1 MKMTNPPAPRTPRI
15 IFAVAA
21 ESDDAFIW
29 QTTTTLQAN
38 LFEAGPIA
46 IKLGYFGRENAVT
59 SPRRPF
65 VATSWCANADDMANL
80 IERGRAGCVCGCYI
94 QINDILKHAL
104 QEIQQGP
111 VEAVVIIGNHAHD
124 NLDDV
129 IATAKQLRAA
139 GTRLFFFQQARSNQT
154 EETFRA
160 LAEITGGAHISFNPH
175 VERIA
180 ERLPGMLDAISHY
193 VVGGMPALEARDDE
207 AAMMLLNQMQTA
219 DMLLVDQ
226 TAPNEIKIF

>member
-1 MKMTNPPAPRTPRI
+1 M
-15 IFAVAA
+15 IFPVAA

-29 QTTTTLQAN
+29 DRITTLQAE
-38 LFEAGPIA
+38 LFAAGPVE
-46 IKLGYFGRENAVT
+46 IKFGYFGREGALP
-59 SPRRPF
+59 SRPF
-65 VATSWCANADDMANL
+65 IASSWITNADDLADL

-104 QEIQQGP
+104 QETHEGP
-111 VEAVVIIGNHAHD
+111 VEAVVIIGNRPHD

-139 GTRLFFFQQARSNQT
+139 GTRVFFFQQGCANQT
-154 EETFRA
+154 EETFKT
-160 LAEITGGAHISFNPH
+160 LAEITGGAYVAFNPH

-180 ERLPGMLDAISHY
+180 ERLPGMLDAITHF

-207 AAMMLLNQMQTA
+207 AAMMLQTLGGRLISPPLGRDA
-219 DMLLVDQ
+219 QCQIACPLFLL
-226 TAPNEIKIF
+226 